1 MSESAVLGPEGGELM
16 DIEKRERLI
25 RLVVDSVASGHSK
38 RAYRTGLEQFF
49 AWWERDAS
57 GLPFSR
63 ALVQRYCSDLGS
75 QAKAASTINQRL
87 APLRKLAEEAAA
99 AALLPAAVASGVR
112 QLKGAKQLSVGTGN
126 WLTREQAECL
136 LALPDR
142 QTLKGKRDQALLS
155 LLLGAGL
162 RREELAQLRIEDM
175 REREGRWCLVDLAGT
190 GNRLRT
196 VAIPDWAKQAADE
209 WIAAMPFSTG
219 LLLGKINKGGRYVG
233 QGMAAT
239 SIYGVVS
246 EYAEKLSITLK
257 PHDLRRTY
265 GKLAHQGGAKIEQI
279 QFSYG
284 HASLT
289 TTERYLGI
297 AQDLRD
303 APCDHLGLSG
313 QRGKTPERDDA

>member
-1 MSESAVLGPEGGELM
+1 MGAGRLRAAVFARARAALPVVFGGGQT
-16 DIEKRERLI
+16 K
-25 RLVVDSVASGHSK
+25 S
-38 RAYRTGLEQFF
+38 
-49 AWWERDAS
+49 
-57 GLPFSR
+57 
-63 ALVQRYCSDLGS
+63 
-75 QAKAASTINQRL
+75 ASTINQRL

-99 AALLPAAVASGVR
+99 AALLPAAVAGAVR
-112 QLKGAKQLSVGTGN
+112 QVKGAKQLGVRTGN
-126 WLTREQAECL
+126 WLTREQAERL

-162 RREELAQLRIEDM
+162 RREELAQLRIEDLQQ
-175 REREGRWCLVDLAGT
+175 REGRWCLVDLAGK

-209 WIAAMPFSTG
+209 WIAAMPFAAG
-219 LLLGKINKGGRYVG
+219 LLLGKINKGGRFVG
-233 QGMAAT
+233 QGMSAA

-246 EYAEKLSITLK
+246 EYAEKLALALK

-265 GKLAHQGGAKIEQI
+265 GKLAHKGGAKIEQI
-279 QFSYG
+279 QLSYG

-289 TTERYLGI
+289 TTERYLSI
-297 AQDLRD
+297 DQDLED

-313 QRGKTPERDDA
+313 QRTKT

>member
-1 MSESAVLGPEGGELM
+1 MSEIAVVEPEGGELGAL
-16 DIEKRERLI
+16 EKRERLI
-25 RLVVDSVASGHSK
+25 QLVVDSVASEHSK

-63 ALVQRYCSDLGS
+63 ALAQRYRSYLMGHTKS
-75 QAKAASTINQRL
+75 ASTVNQRL
-87 APLRKLAEEAAA
+87 APLRKLAEEAAGA
-99 AALLPAAVASGVR
+99 VR
-112 QLKGAKQLSVGTGN
+112 QVKGAKRVGVRTGN
-126 WLTREQAECL
+126 WLTREQAERL

-142 QTLKGKRDQALLS
+142 RTLKGKRDQALLS

-162 RREELAQLRIEDM
+162 RREELAQLRIEDLQL
-175 REREGRWCLVDLAGT
+175 RDGRWCLVDLAGK

-209 WIAAMPFSTG
+209 WIAAMPFATG
-219 LLLGKINKGGRYVG
+219 LLLDKINKGGRFVG
-233 QGMAAT
+233 QGMSAA

-246 EYAEKLSITLK
+246 EYAEKLALELK

-265 GKLAHQGGAKIEQI
+265 GKLAHKGGARIEQI
-279 QFSYG
+279 QLSYG

-289 TTERYLGI
+289 TTERYLGVD
-297 AQDLRD
+297 QDLED

-313 QRGKTPERDDA
+313 QRTKT